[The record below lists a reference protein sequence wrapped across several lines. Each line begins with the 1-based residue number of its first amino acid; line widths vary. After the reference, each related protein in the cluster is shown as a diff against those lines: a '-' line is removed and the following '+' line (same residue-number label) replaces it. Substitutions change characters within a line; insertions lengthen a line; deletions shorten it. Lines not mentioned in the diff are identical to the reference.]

1 MRIFLTGIDGYL
13 GSLLAPELLR
23 RGDEVIG
30 LDTGYY
36 KERALYPEAGVAPLT
51 FIKDLRE
58 IDAEDLKG
66 IDAVVHMAEL
76 SNDPAGQLAPHITY
90 NINHKGSVRL
100 AELARKV
107 GVQRFVYMSSCS
119 VYGVSGGDF
128 VSEDSPVN
136 PQTAYG
142 MCKTLV
148 ERDVRPL
155 ASKQFA
161 PTYMRNA
168 TAYGASPRMRFDIVL
183 NNLAGL
189 AWTTKQIKLTSDGT
203 PWRPI
208 VHGLDICQAII
219 AVLDAPL
226 EAVANEVFN
235 VGDTEHNYRVR
246 EIAEIV
252 GEVFPGCSVSFG
264 PPSPD
269 NRSYRVSFE
278 KIRKYLPTFKCRWDA
293 RRGAE
298 QLLELFGRID
308 MTEEAFQYRTFTR
321 LKQLEY
327 LIRTG
332 QIDDNFFWTK

>member
-100 AELARKV
+100 AELARKA
-107 GVQRFVYMSSCS
+107 GAKRFVYMSSCS

-142 MCKTLV
+142 MCKT
-148 ERDVRPL
+148 
-155 ASKQFA
+155 
-161 PTYMRNA
+161 
-168 TAYGASPRMRFDIVL
+168 
-183 NNLAGL
+183 
-189 AWTTKQIKLTSDGT
+189 
-203 PWRPI
+203 
-208 VHGLDICQAII
+208 
-219 AVLDAPL
+219 
-226 EAVANEVFN
+226 
-235 VGDTEHNYRVR
+235 
-246 EIAEIV
+246 
-252 GEVFPGCSVSFG
+252 
-264 PPSPD
+264 
-269 NRSYRVSFE
+269 
-278 KIRKYLPTFKCRWDA
+278 
-293 RRGAE
+293 
-298 QLLELFGRID
+298 
-308 MTEEAFQYRTFTR
+308 
-321 LKQLEY
+321 
-327 LIRTG
+327 
-332 QIDDNFFWTK
+332 

>member
-51 FIKDLRE
+51 FVKDLRE

-327 LIRTG
+327 LIRTR
-332 QIDDNFFWTK
+332 QIDDDFFWRK